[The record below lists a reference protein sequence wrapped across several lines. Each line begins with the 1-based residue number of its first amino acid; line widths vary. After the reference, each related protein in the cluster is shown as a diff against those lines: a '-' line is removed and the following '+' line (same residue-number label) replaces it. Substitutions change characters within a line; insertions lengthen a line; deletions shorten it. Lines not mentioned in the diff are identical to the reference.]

1 MLSQATQSL
10 IQYVRKKGIAYFL
23 TEPSKEDVAGFKGF
37 LFDDNGKP
45 ILKNLYSF
53 AGIAKEYSTK
63 DIYI

>member
-1 MLSQATQSL
+1 MSQAHESI

-53 AGIAKEYSTK
+53 SGIGKEYSAK